1 MKTTLPSSYLRV
13 QPQFKKVGRDEIVSA
28 EVGMIDALEKPQ
40 VLVCNEVRGGNR
52 KFIGT
57 RKLLGIE
64 AWVASIPINVGDAGG
79 DLHFM
84 SVCSER

>member
-1 MKTTLPSSYLRV
+1 
-13 QPQFKKVGRDEIVSA
+13 VGRDEISLA
-28 EVGMIDALEKPQ
+28 MIEELEKPQ

-64 AWVASIPINVGDAGG
+64 AWVASNPINVGNWGG

>member
-1 MKTTLPSSYLRV
+1 M
-13 QPQFKKVGRDEIVSA
+13 GRDEIVFP
-28 EVGMIDALEKPQ
+28 EVGMIDELEKPQ

-64 AWVASIPINVGDAGG
+64 AWVASNPINVGNWGG